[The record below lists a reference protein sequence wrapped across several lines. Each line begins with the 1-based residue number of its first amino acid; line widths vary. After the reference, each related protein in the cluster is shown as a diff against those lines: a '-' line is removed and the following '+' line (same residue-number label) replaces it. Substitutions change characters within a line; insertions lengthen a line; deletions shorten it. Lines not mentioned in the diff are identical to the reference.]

1 MLLHGN
7 STSAYLWR
15 NVLPY
20 LQPLGRCIVP
30 DLTAMGDSD
39 KLPNSGPGSYR
50 FVEHR
55 RHLDALLETFGVH
68 ERVTLVVHDWG
79 SALGFDRPNR
89 HRKAPAGPAHSRS
102 MGSFASASKRGQVP
116 ARSLQLRDDEC
127 MALKRSLHSLVS
139 KACFKSVLFQPV
151 VGHCE
156 QNRESG
162 PRAKRRRS
170 KLACVCVR
178 IKAKQAKFW
187 KQPAFQRGMS
197 HPPSNAL

>member
-1 MLLHGN
+1 
-7 STSAYLWR
+7 
-15 NVLPY
+15 
-20 LQPLGRCIVP
+20 
-30 DLTAMGDSD
+30 
-39 KLPNSGPGSYR
+39 
-50 FVEHR
+50 
-55 RHLDALLETFGVH
+55 VH

-79 SALGFDRPNR
+79 SALGFDWPNR

-127 MALKRSLHSLVS
+127 MALKRSLHSLGS

-170 KLACVCVR
+170 KLACVCVW
-178 IKAKQAKFW
+178 IKAS
-187 KQPAFQRGMS
+187 R
-197 HPPSNAL
+197 PSFGNSRLFNAGRPIHRPTPCKATGS